1 MIHRTSLLPVFVFI
15 GIPLTVL
22 FAYFGLNYSGF
33 CFAKMRYLTNEEKIR
48 SVFDFQNN
56 YQNDPEA
63 LVVQVGES
71 KIEKHIKYESFD
83 KYIQENPDCCAIN
96 PGGAYDIR
104 PLAKVF
110 LCVLFSA
117 PLRLCVLANASAS
130 RREAGRSPTKKYLCK
145 RSIAIPSFLDRIFG
159 FSSGDI
165 VVINFKARYLEKNGK
180 QILKEIRFENRL
192 QNCGKPQ

>member
-1 MIHRTSLLPVFVFI
+1 MIDRNSLLPVFVFI

-33 CFAKMRYLTNEEKIR
+33 CFAKMRYLSDEDKIR

-56 YQNDPEA
+56 YQNDPET

-71 KIEKHIKYESFD
+71 KIQKHIKYESFD
-83 KYIQENPDCCAIN
+83 KYIQENPDCCVIN
-96 PGGAYDIR
+96 PGGTYD
-104 PLAKVF
+104 
-110 LCVLFSA
+110 
-117 PLRLCVLANASAS
+117 
-130 RREAGRSPTKKYLCK
+130 
-145 RSIAIPSFLDRIFG
+145 IAIPSFLDRIFG

-165 VVINFKARYLEKNGK
+165 VVINFKARYLDKNGK
-180 QILKEIRFENRL
+180 QRLKEIRFENRL